1 MEGLVVQRWAGKQKA
16 AGETGRLFGL
26 QRAEKEGRAKG
37 LPNVMNPLCTS
48 PVTGKIPPPPAVW
61 L

>member
-26 QRAEKEGRAKG
+26 LRAGKEVRAKD

-48 PVTGKIPPPPAVW
+48 HMTVKFRRHRRCG
-61 L
+61 